1 MQFGVAHDPQT
12 SSYCIKST
20 DFFQKPTSPTSIMST
35 PVVKQHLP
43 DGIITCQCPKCHL
56 WMDSCKQNN
65 FKHLCSDEHSW
76 EANVYFHQANMEE
89 QLDLYENLDKCLVQM
104 MSAS

>member
-1 MQFGVAHDPQT
+1 MTHKQVVIVLKALTFFKSQLPPPALCPPQL
-12 SSYCIKST
+12 SSS
-20 DFFQKPTSPTSIMST
+20 S
-35 PVVKQHLP
+35 LP